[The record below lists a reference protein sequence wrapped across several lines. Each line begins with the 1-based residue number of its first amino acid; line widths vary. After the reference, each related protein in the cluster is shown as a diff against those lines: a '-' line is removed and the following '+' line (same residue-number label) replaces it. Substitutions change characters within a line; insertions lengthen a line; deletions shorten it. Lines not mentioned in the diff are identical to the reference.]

1 MFEYKYSQRELEIAK
16 LRQEG
21 MPYSK
26 IAEKYG
32 VEYQRVQTIYARTLE
47 KLRMTRDI
55 KRNWN
60 TLAYVCE
67 KQGLDNIRLVG
78 LIKVLK
84 RNGITSIRSR
94 RLRNYDECL
103 KIRGIGVKY
112 ANLILQARERL
123 DP

>member
-1 MFEYKYSQRELEIAK
+1 MFEYKYSQRELEVAK
-16 LRQEG
+16 LRREG
-21 MPYSK
+21 MTYSK

-32 VEYQRVQTIYARTLE
+32 IEYQRVQTIYARTLE

-55 KRNWN
+55 KRNWSA
-60 TLAYVCE
+60 LAYVCE

-112 ANLILQARERL
+112 ANLILMARERL
-123 DP
+123 DL

>member
-1 MFEYKYSQRELEIAK
+1 MFEYKYSQRELEIANM
-16 LRQEG
+16 RRSG

-32 VEYQRVQTIYARTLE
+32 ITYQRVQEIHSRTLE
-47 KLRMTRDI
+47 KIRATRDV

-60 TLAYVCE
+60 SLAYVCE
-67 KQGLDNIRLVG
+67 KQGIDNIHLMA

-84 RNGITSIRSR
+84 RNGITNIRSR
-94 RLRNYDECL
+94 RLSDYDECL

-112 ANLILQARERL
+112 ANLILMARGKEDL
-123 DP
+123 